1 MARRECLSLWFGDG
15 TSLHGEASVIA
26 IKEVCRMALTTDLSN
41 RQIGQRLGIAYNTV
55 RRYRRRLA
63 EEGLTWTDVE
73 ALDEQ
78 SLERRIN
85 DGRSRRRRAFIEPD
99 WSHTYA
105 EMQRRGVT
113 LTLLHE
119 EYAEGLVNGA
129 MSETEFRRR
138 YRRYQRSRGLVM
150 RQVHRP
156 GECLYLDFSGV
167 RPYLTDLATG
177 EQTPVELFV
186 AALGAS
192 RRTFVRAV
200 ASQKLPDWIEAN
212 AQALAF
218 FGGVP
223 TFLVPDNL
231 KSAVTSHRRRE
242 TVVLNPTF
250 AEFAVHYGTMIL
262 PARPHRPKDKAHVE
276 LAVKIAQRWILARLR
291 NRVFT
296 NLHDLNEA
304 ISKLLEVMNAKPM
317 RSCGGKSRDQL
328 FDELDRPAL
337 QPLPVEP
344 YAFAEWKIDIRVG
357 RDYHVRWT
365 DQYYSVP
372 YTLVGTKVNVKA
384 TAATISVFHRDRRVA
399 LHPRSSV
406 PGHVS
411 TLKEHQP
418 KSHQAYSRDQP
429 AAVMAWAQQAG
440 TAIHNF
446 LHQHIERYGRSALS
460 LQAGRGLQ
468 RLAREFGE
476 ERLEAAC
483 ERALQIHATS
493 IKTVRSLLRHGLEK
507 APVDTEAANDD
518 PLPAHENVR
527 GPSYYQP

>member
-1 MARRECLSLWFGDG
+1 MPWFGN
-15 TSLHGEASVIA
+15 AAMIA
-26 IKEVCRMALTTDLSN
+26 IKEVCRLVLTTDLSN
-41 RQIGQRLGIAYNTV
+41 RQIGERSGVAYNTV

-63 EEGLTWTDVE
+63 DESLTWTDVD

-78 SLERRIN
+78 SLEARIN
-85 DGRSRRRRAFIEPD
+85 AGRSRRRRAFIEPD
-99 WSHTYA
+99 WSHVYA

-119 EYAEGLVNGA
+119 EYAEGLASGA
-129 MSETEFRRR
+129 MSVTEFRRR
-138 YRRYQRSRGLVM
+138 YRRYERTRGLVM

-156 GECLYLDFSGV
+156 GECLYLDFSGM
-167 RPYLTDLATG
+167 RSYLTDPATG
-177 EQTPVELFV
+177 TQTPVELFV
-186 AALGAS
+186 ATLGAS
-192 RRTFVRAV
+192 RKTFVWAV
-200 ASQKLPDWIEAN
+200 ASQKLPDWIDAN
-212 AQALAF
+212 AKALAF

-242 TVVLNPTF
+242 SVVLNPTF
-250 AEFAVHYGTMIL
+250 AEFAVHYGTTIL

-296 NLHDLNEA
+296 NLHDLNAA
-304 ISKLLEVMNAKPM
+304 ISELLEVMNTRPM
-317 RSCGGKSRDQL
+317 RVCAGKSRNQL

-337 QPLPVEP
+337 KPLPVEP
-344 YAFAEWKIDIRVG
+344 YTFAEWKIGVRIG
-357 RDYHVRWT
+357 RDYHVRWA

-372 YTLVGTKVNVKA
+372 YTLVGAKVNVKA
-384 TAATISVFHRDRRVA
+384 TAATIAVFHRDRRVA

-406 PGHVS
+406 PGHAS
-411 TLKEHQP
+411 TLQEHQP

-429 AAVMAWAQQAG
+429 AAIMAWAAQAG
-440 TAIHNF
+440 ESVRDF
-446 LHQHIERYGRSALS
+446 LSHHVDRYGRSALT

-476 ERLEAAC
+476 KRLDAAC
-483 ERALQIHATS
+483 ARALQIHATS
-493 IKTVRSLLRHGLEK
+493 IKTVRSLLTHGLER
-507 APVDTEAANDD
+507 ATVDDAASNDK
-518 PLPAHENVR
+518 PLPTHDNVR
-527 GPSYYQP
+527 GASYYQP

>member
-1 MARRECLSLWFGDG
+1 M
-15 TSLHGEASVIA
+15 V
-26 IKEVCRMALTTDLSN
+26 LTTDLSN
-41 RQIGQRLGIAYNTV
+41 RQVGQHLGVAYNTV

-63 EEGLTWTDVE
+63 DEGLTWTNVE
-73 ALDEQ
+73 ALDER

-85 DGRSRRRRAFIEPD
+85 DGRSRRRRTFIEPD
-99 WSHTYA
+99 WSHIYA

-119 EYAEGLVNGA
+119 EYAEGLANGA

-138 YRRYQRSRGLVM
+138 YRRYQRTRGLVM

-156 GECLYLDFSGV
+156 GECLYLDFSGM

-186 AALGAS
+186 ATLGAS
-192 RRTFVRAV
+192 RKTFVRAV

-212 AQALAF
+212 AKALAF
-218 FGGVP
+218 FGGAP

-250 AEFAVHYGTMIL
+250 AEFAVHYRTTIL

-304 ISKLLEVMNAKPM
+304 IRKLLDVMNAKPM

-344 YAFAEWKIDIRVG
+344 YTFAEWKIDVRVG
-357 RDYHVRWT
+357 RDYHVRWAA
-365 DQYYSVP
+365 QYYSVP
-372 YTLVGTKVNVKA
+372 HTLVSAKVNVKA
-384 TAATISVFHRDRRVA
+384 TASTISVFHRDRRVA
-399 LHPRSSV
+399 LHPRSSI
-406 PGHVS
+406 PGYVS

-418 KSHQAYSRDQP
+418 KSHEAYSQDQP
-429 AAVMAWAQQAG
+429 AAILAWARQAG
-440 TAIHNF
+440 TSIHDF
-446 LHQHIERYGRSALS
+446 LNQHIEQYGRSALS

-493 IKTVRSLLRHGLEK
+493 IKTVRSLLQHGLEK
-507 APVDTEAANDD
+507 TAVNTKAANDD